1 LANIVRAVQSLHFE
15 PEEVHTP
22 LDLPYKGLKVAGE
35 TSAVVVLRG
44 GSILE
49 PGLRRVVPDCRAGR
63 ILIQTNYRTGEPELH
78 YRKLPNDISEH
89 ERVMLLDPQMS
100 SGGAALMAVRVLV
113 DHGVAENRIVFVSYM
128 AGKIGLRRL
137 LSVFPEI
144 KVVVCR
150 IIEDMEVRWMEQKYL
165 GC

>member
-1 LANIVRAVQSLHFE
+1 
-15 PEEVHTP
+15 
-22 LDLPYKGLKVAGE
+22 
-35 TSAVVVLRG
+35 
-44 GSILE
+44 
-49 PGLRRVVPDCRAGR
+49 
-63 ILIQTNYRTGEPELH
+63 
-78 YRKLPNDISEH
+78 
-89 ERVMLLDPQMS
+89 MLLDPQMS